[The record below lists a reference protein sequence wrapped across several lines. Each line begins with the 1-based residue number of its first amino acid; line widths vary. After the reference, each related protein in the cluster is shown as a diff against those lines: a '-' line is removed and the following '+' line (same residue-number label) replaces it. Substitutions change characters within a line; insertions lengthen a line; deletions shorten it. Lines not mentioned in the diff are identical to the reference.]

1 MLNDIKNSQ
10 RNQVMSTIFM
20 IAFAL
25 FLLYALRG
33 FINIFLG
40 AIILYVLFKPV
51 MHLLSDRLKWKK
63 SISAISIIIMSFAI
77 VLVPIFFVGKLLY
90 NRIITYLNP
99 AVLNESLNTL
109 NEKGK
114 SILGIELVNPENIK
128 VVQLR
133 LTSILT
139 DILNQMATVLGDVG
153 IMYFILFYLLINYG
167 NIEKMLERYLPI
179 NNSNLEILGKELETQ
194 TYSNALGAPV
204 LATLQGIIACVG
216 FYFFGVSDYLFWGI
230 MSGIFSII
238 PVVGSALIWLP
249 ASIILISSGHQAQ
262 GIGLMIYGLAIISTI
277 DNVFRFIFQ
286 KKIADVHPL
295 ITIIGLIFGLQMF
308 GIAGSIYGPLL
319 LSYFLI
325 LLKMYREKFV
335 IVAKEEEK

>member
-1 MLNDIKNSQ
+1 MLSYVNNKN
-10 RNQVMSTIFM
+10 RNQLLSTIFM
-20 IAFAL
+20 FVFAC
-25 FLLYALRG
+25 FLLFALRG

-40 AIILYVLFKPV
+40 ALIIYVLFKPI
-51 MHLLSDRLKWKK
+51 MQLLSVKLKWNK
-63 SISAISIIIMSFAI
+63 SVSAIIIILISFVI

-90 NRIITYLNP
+90 SRISNYLNP
-99 AVLNESLNTL
+99 DVVNQSLSLL
-109 NEKGK
+109 NEKSKTIFG
-114 SILGIELVNPENIK
+114 LELVNPENIK
-128 VVQLR
+128 TVQLK

-139 DILNQMATVLGDVG
+139 DILNQTATILGDIG
-153 IMYFILFYLLINYG
+153 IMYFILFYLLVNYG
-167 NIEKMLERYLPI
+167 NLEKMLEKYLPI
-179 NNSNLEILGKELETQ
+179 HASNLEILGKELETQ

-216 FYFFGVSDYLFWGI
+216 FYFFGIKDYLFWGI

-249 ASIILISSGHQAQ
+249 ASIILISSGNQAQ
-262 GIGLMIYGLAIISTI
+262 GIGLIIYGLAIISTI

-295 ITIIGLIFGLQMF
+295 ITIIGIIFGLQMF

-325 LLKMYREKFV
+325 LLKMYREKF
-335 IVAKEEEK
+335 ITTINEDI